1 MRNKKSLVVLSLNYY
16 HSRFYFIQTPKLMT
30 KNMLRNL
37 IALVLCTLS
46 LINYSAQA
54 TIVEFQTSHGNFKI
68 NLHDETT
75 PKTVENFLKYVTEG
89 LYDNTIV
96 HRTVDDFVIQG
107 GGAKFEGILPPT
119 WIETYPSITNEP
131 IYSNVT
137 ATISMAKGA
146 NINSATSQWF
156 INTKNNSSSLDP
168 YNRGGFTAFGE
179 VIDDGMDVINTIADV
194 ERCNIG
200 YQGFTELP
208 MPDYTEHCTD
218 TNTVPG
224 EENFVTIYSV
234 TIFDSTVSTDGS
246 LASVKNTLYA
256 EPIIDEPVSDSSG
269 GGGSISWFALF
280 FIGLITALRL
290 KNY

>member
-1 MRNKKSLVVLSLNYY
+1 MLRKLITPALCALSLVG
-16 HSRFYFIQTPKLMT
+16 FTT
-30 KNMLRNL
+30 
-37 IALVLCTLS
+37 
-46 LINYSAQA
+46 QA
-54 TIVEFQTSHGNFKI
+54 TIVEFQTSHGDFKV

-75 PKTVENFLKYVTEG
+75 PITVENFLKYVTEG
-89 LYDNTIV
+89 RYDNTIV

-107 GGAKFEGILPPT
+107 GGAKFEGTLPPT
-119 WIETYPSITNEP
+119 WIDADPSITNEP

-156 INTKNNSSSLDP
+156 INTKNNASSLDP

-179 VIDDGMDVINTIADV
+179 VIEDGMTVVNAIAEV
-194 ERCNIG
+194 ERCNTG

-208 MPDYTEHCTD
+208 MPDYTEQCAD
-218 TNTVPG
+218 TSAVPG

-246 LASVKNTLYA
+246 LASVKNTLYS
-256 EPIIDEPVSDSSG
+256 EPVTGEPDSGSGSG
-269 GGGSISWFALF
+269 GGSMAWYSLF
-280 FIGLITALRL
+280 LIGLISTFRR
-290 KNY
+290 KK